1 MIKSALKAIRKNV
14 KETIQSSKERIGI
27 ASKDN
32 KQLICIIS
40 IFLISSLYEDYF
52 IQLLLNF
59 SNNYLMKL
67 SKILIYPCQVFDEQY
82 HYHLFKDSLK
92 DQKCLR
98 FKKYSFNLLDNDFI
112 SIPKENIELNQSFSI
127 TSLLFKV
134 QNFLCSPDIILES
147 TLFNGESNKKI
158 YFSEEKNQ
166 KNLLNYKALL
176 KENRLNIYI
185 QKINELLLLEE
196 EFNQAYQIIK
206 QIETKNKEPVKFPI
220 CITLGGQPG
229 AGKRNIY
236 NIAKKRF
243 SSNIVELDCDS
254 FRVFHPYY
262 NQIKKVFGKEDVLKT
277 NPFVFKVVD
286 LLIEELSEEKYNLI
300 IESSLNSPYSA
311 LQNGKTLPPKGYK
324 VELHI
329 MATPKDVSWQ
339 GTIDRYNRELKNGGS
354 SRAVSNEF
362 HDKVVKNICYNL
374 DVVKKS
380 GLMSNILIFNRN
392 KKCLYNKQKNKNID
406 PCSLLFA
413 IINGY
418 YSKND
423 ELYSNSLRNNLI

>member
-32 KQLICIIS
+32 NQLIWVIC

-52 IQLLLNF
+52 IQLLLTF
-59 SNNYLMKL
+59 SNNYLMKP

-92 DQKCLR
+92 DQNCLR
-98 FKKYSFNLLDNDFI
+98 LKKFSFNLLDNDFI
-112 SIPKENIELNQSFSI
+112 SIPKENIEWNPSFSI
-127 TSLLFKV
+127 ISLLFKV
-134 QNFLCSPDIILES
+134 QNFLCSPDTILES
-147 TLFNGESNKKI
+147 ALFNGESNKKI

-166 KNLLNYKALL
+166 KKLLNYKALL
-176 KENRLNIYI
+176 KENQLNIYI

-196 EFNQAYQIIK
+196 EFNQAYQKIK
-206 QIETKNKEPVKFPI
+206 QMVTKNKKPVKFPI

-229 AGKRNIY
+229 AGKSNIY

-243 SSNIVELDCDS
+243 SNNIVELDCDS

-262 NQIKKVFGKEDVLKT
+262 NQIKNIFGKEDVLKT
-277 NPFVFKVVD
+277 NPFVFKAVD

-339 GTIDRYNRELKNGGS
+339 GTIDRYNKELKNGGS
-354 SRAVSNEF
+354 SRAVSKEF
-362 HDKVVKNICYNL
+362 HDKVVKNICYSL

-392 KKCLYNKQKNKNID
+392 KKCLYNKQKDKNTD

-418 YSKND
+418 SSKND
-423 ELYSNSLRNNLI
+423 ELYSKSLGNNLK

>member
-1 MIKSALKAIRKNV
+1 MIKNIALEAINKYM
-14 KETIQSSKERIGI
+14 KEAIQSSKKRIEI
-27 ASKDN
+27 AAIDN
-32 KQLICIIS
+32 SPLICVIS
-40 IFLISSLYEDYF
+40 IFLIYFLHEDYF
-52 IQLLLNF
+52 IQVLMTF
-59 SNNYLMKL
+59 SDNYSMRP
-67 SKILIYPCQVFDEQY
+67 SKILIYPCQLIDEQY
-82 HYHLFKDSLK
+82 HHQIFKNSLK
-92 DQKCLR
+92 NRNCLR
-98 FKKYSFNLLDNDFI
+98 FKRFCFNLLDNDFI
-112 SIPKENIELNQSFSI
+112 SISKENIERNLSFSI

-134 QNFLCSPDIILES
+134 QNFLRSQDILLES
-147 TLFNGESNKKI
+147 ALFYGENNTKI

-166 KNLLNYKALL
+166 KNLLNYKVLL
-176 KENRLNIYI
+176 EENRLNIYI
-185 QKINELLLLEE
+185 QKVNELLLLEE
-196 EFNQAYQIIK
+196 EFNQAYQKIK
-206 QIETKNKEPVKFPI
+206 QMVTKNKKPVKFPV

-229 AGKRNIY
+229 AGKSNIY

-243 SSNIVELDCDS
+243 SNNIVELNCDA

-262 NQIKKVFGKEDVLKT
+262 HQINKIYGKEDVLKT

-339 GTIDRYNRELKNGGS
+339 GTIDRYNKELKNGGS
-354 SRAVSNEF
+354 PRAVSKEF
-362 HDKVVKNICYNL
+362 HDKVVKNICYSL

-392 KKCLYNKQKNKNID
+392 KKCLYNQQKDKNTN
-406 PCSLLFA
+406 PCLLLFS
-413 IINGY
+413 IINAY
-418 YSKND
+418 SSKND
-423 ELYSNSLRNNLI
+423 ELYLKSLGN